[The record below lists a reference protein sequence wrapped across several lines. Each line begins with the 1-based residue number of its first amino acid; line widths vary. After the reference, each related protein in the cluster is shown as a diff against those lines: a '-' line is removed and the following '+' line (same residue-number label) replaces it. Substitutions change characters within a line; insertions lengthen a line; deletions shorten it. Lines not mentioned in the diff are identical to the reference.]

1 MNPTLNAAQL
11 EVIHAALIT
20 RQRIVREDYI
30 PVYPEG
36 SVRREELVRELAMI
50 ESIIP
55 QVVYAQ
61 LSQQMGFVI
70 SPPVAA

>member
-30 PVYPEG
+30 PAYPEG
-36 SVRREELVRELAMI
+36 SARREELVRELSMI
-50 ESIIP
+50 GGIITE
-55 QVVYAQ
+55 VVHAQ
-61 LSQQMGFVI
+61 LSQQLGFVI